1 MSMKHETMVLYTL
14 FNPYPCLLQHLLLLL
29 LLLSLLL
36 RNVYLA
42 YAELCGWH
50 NIIMDYGQVF
60 WCERI

>member
-14 FNPYPCLLQHLLLLL
+14 FNPYPCLLQHLLL
-29 LLLSLLL
+29 LLL